1 MMIWKRQLL
10 SNLMLREE
18 DGVVM
23 NWNERISPTIKAVPP
38 SGIRKFFDLANSM
51 EGVLSLSVGEPDF
64 APPKKVL
71 DACIEGYKRED
82 TSYTSNAGTLEL
94 RQEIA
99 KLFSTRYGVDYDPK
113 SEIMVTIGVSEGI
126 DVVLRAFL
134 NAGDEVLIPDPA
146 YVAYPAA
153 VQINGGVPVLVPT
166 YAKDDFKLTV
176 EAMESLV
183 TPKTKAILLGY
194 PNNPTGATMDRE
206 ALSKV
211 ADFAIKHDLIVI
223 SDEIYCELTYEG
235 EHTCVASLPNMK
247 ERTVVLNGFSKAYAM
262 TGLRIGYVCAPAELL
277 AAALKIHQY
286 GILAAPTNSQLG
298 ALTAL
303 RECDDDVHA
312 MFEEYKARREMI
324 AEGFRK
330 MGLPF
335 SMPNGAFYIFP
346 DISSTGLSSEEFAET
361 LLLTE
366 KVAVVPGTAFGPAG
380 SGFVRISYASSRETI
395 KEALVRIERFINSLK

>member
-1 MMIWKRQLL
+1 
-10 SNLMLREE
+10 
-18 DGVVM
+18 
-23 NWNERISPTIKAVPP
+23 
-38 SGIRKFFDLANSM
+38 
-51 EGVLSLSVGEPDF
+51 
-64 APPKKVL
+64 
-71 DACIEGYKRED
+71 
-82 TSYTSNAGTLEL
+82 
-94 RQEIA
+94 
-99 KLFSTRYGVDYDPK
+99 
-113 SEIMVTIGVSEGI
+113 
-126 DVVLRAFL
+126 
-134 NAGDEVLIPDPA
+134 
-146 YVAYPAA
+146 
-153 VQINGGVPVLVPT
+153 
-166 YAKDDFKLTV
+166 
-176 EAMESLV
+176 
-183 TPKTKAILLGY
+183 
-194 PNNPTGATMDRE
+194 MDRE